1 MADRSVRPAAS
12 YQLPATKPALL
23 AIVGETA
30 SGKSQLAMR
39 LAQDFNGEIIA
50 ADSWTVYKG
59 FDIGTS
65 KPSEEDR
72 KQICHHL
79 LDVVEAP
86 DGFNAP
92 KFKVLAE
99 AAIADIYNRG
109 KLAIMAGG
117 TGLYIDS
124 VLYDFGFLPNLGPD
138 ERAALEAMELPQ
150 LISYAKEEGVDLSGI
165 DVRNKRRV
173 IRAIEAGGQRPTKGD
188 LRPDALVIGI
198 RLSNDEL
205 RNIVEHRVDQM
216 LRAGLREEVKSLSKK
231 YGWNIE
237 PMKGIGYKEWREY
250 FNGIQS
256 LEETRRRI
264 VSGTM
269 NLAKRQR
276 TWFRRSPDIQ
286 WFGSVDEAY
295 DYAARLL
302 NN

>member
-1 MADRSVRPAAS
+1 
-12 YQLPATKPALL
+12 
-23 AIVGETA
+23 
-30 SGKSQLAMR
+30 
-39 LAQDFNGEIIA
+39 
-50 ADSWTVYKG
+50 
-59 FDIGTS
+59 
-65 KPSEEDR
+65 
-72 KQICHHL
+72 
-79 LDVVEAP
+79 
-86 DGFNAP
+86 
-92 KFKVLAE
+92 
-99 AAIADIYNRG
+99 
-109 KLAIMAGG
+109 
-117 TGLYIDS
+117 
-124 VLYDFGFLPNLGPD
+124 
-138 ERAALEAMELPQ
+138 
-150 LISYAKEEGVDLSGI
+150 
-165 DVRNKRRV
+165 V